1 MKNATKRNEIEH
13 YETQNIFDLIINEIN
28 IKKKVDCKHQSQGDF
43 IQNNRNSAKIN
54 SGFAIVLSLLAKTKA
69 QFFFTRIYL

>member
-13 YETQNIFDLIINEIN
+13 YETQNIFDLIINEIY

-43 IQNNRNSAKIN
+43 IQNNRNSA
-54 SGFAIVLSLLAKTKA
+54 
-69 QFFFTRIYL
+69 